1 MNGTPSLFETARRKK
16 PGNRRFSGA
25 GRLLCMAA
33 AALWFCAGLPAHGQ
47 TPDEPGDPNVPQ
59 QLQDVEKQLDSATT
73 RTQNLEKTAKELSTE
88 TEALSKRLIAIASK
102 IQARE
107 AQITAGEE
115 RLKKLAFEE
124 DVMRGQLRD
133 RRDALAELLAGL
145 QRLERN
151 PPPPLA
157 VRPTDALSALRGAML
172 LGSVVPELRSQTGAL
187 VHNLSRLTELRTA
200 IEREQ
205 SEVTENLERLDGER
219 RQIAHLLQQKQA
231 LTQTIREELETE
243 RKRANTLAERAKS
256 LKDLL
261 AKLDQAR
268 KEAEQARLEAER
280 AAASKREEQR
290 KQQLARLTKPSV
302 PFSKARGKLY
312 FPAQGTRVRRFGS
325 KDDVGSPAEGLS
337 IATRA
342 FAQVTAP
349 SDGRVAYAGEFRG
362 YGQLLIIDAG
372 EGYHV
377 LLAGMQNI
385 TVNVG
390 QFVRAGEPVGTMG
403 KEAALSTVIGNR
415 ANDPRPILYVE
426 FRKNGNA
433 IDPRPWWAGND
444 EKVRG

>member
-1 MNGTPSLFETARRKK
+1 MPENVFHPPVR
-16 PGNRRFSGA
+16 NRNA
-25 GRLLCMAA
+25 GRTCRRLAA
-33 AALWFCAGLPAHGQ
+33 ATGLWLATALTAPAQ

-59 QLQDVEKQLDSATT
+59 QLQDVEKQLDTVTT
-73 RTQNLEKTAKELSTE
+73 RTQDLEKTAEELAAE
-88 TEALSKRLIAIASK
+88 TEALSKQLIAIASK

-107 AQITAGEE
+107 AQITASET

-124 DVMRGQLRD
+124 DVMRDQLRE

-157 VRPTDALSALRGAML
+157 VNPTDALAALRGAML
-172 LGSVVPELRSQTGAL
+172 LGSVVPELRGQASSL
-187 VHNLSRLTELRTA
+187 VQNLSRLTDLRAA
-200 IEREQ
+200 IVREQ
-205 SEVTENLERLDGER
+205 GDVTENLGKLDGER
-219 RQIAHLLQQKQA
+219 RQIAHLLQQKQT
-231 LTQTIREELETE
+231 LTQTIRQELESE

-256 LKDLL
+256 LKDLI
-261 AKLDQAR
+261 AKL
-268 KEAEQARLEAER
+268 EQAREEAEKAR
-280 AAASKREEQR
+280 QAAEKAAANELEIQR
-290 KQQLARLTKPSV
+290 KLRLARLMKPAV
-302 PFSKARGKLY
+302 PFSRARGKLY
-312 FPAQGTRVRRFGS
+312 FPAQGTRVRKYGS
-325 KDDVGSPAEGLS
+325 KDALGGTAKGLS

-349 SDGRVAYAGEFRG
+349 NDGRVAYAGEFRG
-362 YGQLLIIDAG
+362 YGQLLIINAG

-377 LLAGMQNI
+377 LLAGMENI
-385 TVNVG
+385 TVDVG

-403 KEAALSTVIGNR
+403 GQAALSTVIGIR
-415 ANDPRPILYVE
+415 ADDPRPVLYVE

>member
-1 MNGTPSLFETARRKK
+1 MNGTTRLPETTRHR
-16 PGNRRFSGA
+16 PQRNRRLGVPCL
-25 GRLLCMAA
+25 RLV
-33 AALWFCAGLPAHGQ
+33 AALCLWGSLSAHAQ

-59 QLQDVEKQLDSATT
+59 QLQDVEKQLDTVTT
-73 RTQNLEKTAKELSTE
+73 RTQNLEKTAEELAAE
-88 TEALSKRLIAIASK
+88 TEALSKNLIAVASK

-172 LGSVVPELRSQTGAL
+172 LGSVVPELRSQAGAIA
-187 VHNLSRLTELRTA
+187 HNLSRLTDLRTA
-200 IEREQ
+200 IQREQ
-205 SEVTENLERLDGER
+205 GEVTENLDRLDGER

-231 LTQTIREELETE
+231 LTQTIREELESE

-261 AKLDQAR
+261 AKLEQAR
-268 KEAEQARLEAER
+268 KEAEAARQAAEK
-280 AAASKREEQR
+280 AAATEREKQREQR
-290 KQQLARLTKPSV
+290 LASLMKPAV

-312 FPAQGTRVRRFGS
+312 FPAQGTRVRKFGS
-325 KDDVGSPAEGLS
+325 KDAVGSPAEGLS
-337 IATRA
+337 IATRT

-349 SDGRVAYAGEFRG
+349 NDGRVAYAGEFRG

-403 KEAALSTVIGNR
+403 GEAALSTVIGNR
-415 ANDPRPILYVE
+415 ADDPRPILYVE